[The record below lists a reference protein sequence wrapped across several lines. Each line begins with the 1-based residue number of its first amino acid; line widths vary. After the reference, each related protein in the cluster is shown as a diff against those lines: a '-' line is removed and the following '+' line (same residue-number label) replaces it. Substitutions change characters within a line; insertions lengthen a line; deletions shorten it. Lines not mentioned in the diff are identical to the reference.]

1 MINVSAP
8 AHRSIRAVLLAST
21 MVCASPALAQSA
33 DKDAASDPAEIVV
46 TARKVNERLQDVP
59 ISVTA
64 LSNET
69 LWQRGAADVKDVL
82 LTVPGLTYAGAQRGF
97 SNYTIRGISTG
108 AAAPTVGIYLDDIS
122 LVTLGSG
129 FAGSIDP
136 VFFDMQR
143 LEVLKGPQGTL
154 YGGSAM
160 GGAIKYVSAKPSL
173 TDVTGTVAGSVGGT
187 EGGEASGQGEA
198 VISIPL
204 IKDTLGIRAGG
215 YYAYDGGYI
224 DNVAGLQFGNAR
236 VSTEPFPTYTPLAQT
251 SPSTFNAK
259 NLNHTE
265 TYAVRGSA
273 LLETDGFS
281 FLPAAYYQDI
291 RAGTLNAYWRD
302 LPGFQSSYLFAQP
315 TSDRSGVYSLT
326 AKKDFGEAE
335 LTSITAFFN
344 RDVRYFADYSFIVST
359 FIPPSFGLSSDNT
372 TNTRVRTFSQELRL
386 ASSPNSDSR
395 LKWLIGLYYNNQR
408 NRMTQEAFSQ
418 FFQVVSG
425 DDLAYFGDART
436 RLRQYAGFGELNFTA
451 NDKIELTFGA
461 RVFRI
466 EQNYNAVGDGPFN
479 GGPTAINRYAEESG
493 FNPKFSVSYRAAR
506 DNLIYAS
513 ATKGFRPG
521 GPNVFAIDP
530 QLCAVSL
537 AQLGRTSAPTTFGSD
552 NLWTF
557 EIGTKNEFA
566 GRKVMFNASAY
577 YTRWTD
583 IQQVFALNSCGFN
596 FTDNAGLAE
605 VKGVELEGR
614 VSPVEG
620 LTIGGNMTY
629 NDAKI
634 TNAPL
639 GVASR
644 TGDRV
649 LGTPEWAASAYADFT
664 TPVSSRWDVTFHVDY
679 AYQGRIRNA
688 FERVF
693 PVTFAD
699 GPNLI
704 ANPSEFRAGYSLVN
718 ASIVLSNGTLQVR
731 AFANNLSD
739 ARPLIDQD
747 FTFSVQRVSTIRP
760 RTFGLAARYSF

>member
-1 MINVSAP
+1 MISLSN
-8 AHRSIRAVLLAST
+8 RTRRALLAT
-21 MVCASPALAQSA
+21 TAACLMLPVAAKAA
-33 DKDAASDPAEIVV
+33 DDTDAKATDAGEIVV
-46 TARKVNERLQDVP
+46 TARKVSERLQDVP

-64 LSNET
+64 LSNEA
-69 LWQRGAADVKDVL
+69 LWSRGAADVKDVL
-82 LTVPGLTYAGAQRGF
+82 LTVPGLTYVGAQRGF

-173 TDVTGTVAGSVGGT
+173 TEFTGTVAGTVAGT
-187 EGGEASGQGEA
+187 EGGAASGQGEA
-198 VISIPL
+198 VISVPV
-204 IKDTLGIRAGG
+204 IKDTLGIRVGG

-224 DNVAGLQFGNAR
+224 DNVAGLQFDNPR
-236 VSTEPFPTYTPLAQT
+236 VSTSPFPTYTPLVQT

-265 TYAVRGSA
+265 TYVGRASA
-273 LLETDGFS
+273 LLEFDGFS
-281 FLPAAYYQDI
+281 FQPQVYYQDI

-302 LPGFQSSYLFAQP
+302 RPGFQSSYLFAQP
-315 TSDRSGVYSLT
+315 TSDRAGVYSLT
-326 AKKDFGEAE
+326 AKKDFGGAE

-344 RDVRYFADYSFIVST
+344 RDVRYYADYSFIVGT
-359 FIPPSFGLSSDNT
+359 FIPPAFGQSSDNT
-372 TNTRVRTFSQELRL
+372 TTTRVRTFSQEVRL
-386 ASSPNSDSR
+386 ASSPSSDSK
-395 LKWLIGLYYNNQR
+395 LKWLLGLYYNNQR
-408 NRMTQEAFSQ
+408 NRMTQISFSD
-418 FFQVVSG
+418 FIGAVLG
-425 DDLAYFGDART
+425 DDLAYFGDAQT
-436 RLRQYAGFGELNFTA
+436 GLKQYAAFGELNYSLT
-451 NDKIELTFGA
+451 DKIELTFGA
-461 RVFRI
+461 RAFRV
-466 EQNYNAVGDGPFN
+466 EQTYNAVGDGPFN
-479 GGPTAINRYAEESG
+479 GGPTAIDRTAKENG
-493 FNPKFSVSYRAAR
+493 FNPKFSVSYRATR

-530 QLCAVSL
+530 TLCAVSL

-566 GRKVMFNASAY
+566 DRKVMFNAAAY
-577 YTRWTD
+577 YTRWKD

-614 VSPVEG
+614 VSPLDG

-649 LGTPEWAASAYADFT
+649 LGTPEWAASAYADYT
-664 TPVSSRWDVTFHVDY
+664 TPVSGRWNLTFHVDY
-679 AYQGRIRNA
+679 AYQGSIRNA
-688 FERVF
+688 FERVY

-699 GPNLI
+699 GPNTI
-704 ANPSEFRAGYSLVN
+704 PNPAEFRASYNVVN
-718 ASIVLSNGTLQVR
+718 ASVLLSNGAIQLR
-731 AFANNLSD
+731 AFGNNLSN

-747 FTFSVQRVSTIRP
+747 STYGIQRASTIRP
-760 RTFGLAARYSF
+760 RTYGLAARYSF